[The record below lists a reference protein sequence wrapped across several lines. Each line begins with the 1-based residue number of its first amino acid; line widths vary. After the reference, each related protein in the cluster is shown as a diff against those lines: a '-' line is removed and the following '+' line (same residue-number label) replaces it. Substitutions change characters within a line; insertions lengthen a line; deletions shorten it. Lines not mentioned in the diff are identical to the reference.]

1 MKSTKEKHLSYTK
14 SFKMAAVRLAEHPT
28 FQTQD
33 VALALEIHPFMLS
46 RWKKEHREGHL
57 KGAVEENLKELEE
70 KVAEQTQLRQFEK
83 RIKRLE
89 MENDMLKKSIEFAS
103 KRNKTSSRS

>member
-1 MKSTKEKHLSYTK
+1 MKTPKQKHLTYTK
-14 SFKMAAVRLAEHPT
+14 SFKIAAVRLAEHPT

-46 RWKKEHREGHL
+46 RWKKEYRDGLL

-103 KRNKTSSRS
+103 KQNKTSSRS

>member
-14 SFKMAAVRLAEHPT
+14 SFKIAAVKLAEYPT

-33 VALALEIHPFMLS
+33 VAQALEIHPFMLS
-46 RWKKEHREGHL
+46 RWKKEHREGLL

-70 KVAEQTQLRQFEK
+70 KVAEQKQLRQFEK

-89 MENDMLKKSIEFAS
+89 MENDLLKKSIDYAS
-103 KRNKTSSRS
+103 KQK

>member
-1 MKSTKEKHLSYTK
+1 MKSTKEKHLTYTK
-14 SFKMAAVRLAEHPT
+14 SFKMAAVRLADHPT

-46 RWKKEHREGHL
+46 RWKKEHRDGLL
-57 KGAVEENLKELEE
+57 KGPVEENLKELEE
-70 KVAEQTQLRQFEK
+70 KVAEQKQLRQLEK
-83 RIKRLE
+83 RVKRLE
-89 MENDMLKKSIEFAS
+89 MENDMLKKSIDFAS

>member
-1 MKSTKEKHLSYTK
+1 MKTPKQKHLTYTK

-46 RWKKEHREGHL
+46 RWKKEHRDGLL

>member
-1 MKSTKEKHLSYTK
+1 MKTPKEKHLTYTK

-46 RWKKEHREGHL
+46 RWKKEHRDGLL

>member
-1 MKSTKEKHLSYTK
+1 MKTTKQKHLTYTK

-33 VALALEIHPFMLS
+33 VALALDIHPFMLS
-46 RWKKEHREGHL
+46 RWKKEYRDGLL
-57 KGAVEENLKELEE
+57 KGAVEETLKHQEE
-70 KVAEQTQLRQFEK
+70 KVAEQTQLRQIEK

-103 KRNKTSSRS
+103 KRNKTSSHS

>member
-1 MKSTKEKHLSYTK
+1 MKKTKQKHLTYTK
-14 SFKMAAVRLAEHPT
+14 SFKMAAVRLAEYPG

-46 RWKKEHREGHL
+46 RWKKEHREGLL

-70 KVAEQTQLRQFEK
+70 KVAEQTKLREFEK

-89 MENDMLKKSIEFAS
+89 MENEMLKKSIDYAS
-103 KRNKTSSRS
+103 KQNKTSSPS

>member
-1 MKSTKEKHLSYTK
+1 MKTPKEKHLTYTK
-14 SFKMAAVRLAEHPT
+14 SFKMAAVRLAMHPT

-46 RWKKEHREGHL
+46 RWKKEYRDGLL

-89 MENDMLKKSIEFAS
+89 IENDMLKKSIEFAS
-103 KRNKTSSRS
+103 KRNKTSSLS

>member
-1 MKSTKEKHLSYTK
+1 MKTSKQKHLTYTK

-46 RWKKEHREGHL
+46 RWKKEHRDGLL